1 MFITIFNLIV
11 CIFNILATVVNY
23 SNGNY
28 GWAVVNGVCSGAT
41 FVNFI
46 WMIRLKVNEDL

>member
-1 MFITIFNLIV
+1 MIIIIFNLIV

-41 FVNFI
+41 FMNTVWLI
-46 WMIRLKVNEDL
+46 KEMVEE

>member
-1 MFITIFNLIV
+1 MFITIFNLVV

-28 GWAVVNGVCSGAT
+28 GWAVVNGACFGAT
-41 FVNFI
+41 FMNTI
-46 WMIRLKVNEDL
+46 WLIKQNIEE